1 MFFQRLAAIGLI
13 SMLASCA
20 ANFRSHLDVAMEE
33 GAVTELGKTKFF
45 KIISTD
51 LSSQKIKYQY
61 EKMFVFSEYTKNR
74 ETIKDSPTAS
84 LIAQRLQSI
93 GMAESKS
100 GDASNILILNYEE
113 VMGWDLGEIVG
124 KMRICG
130 QIQSEEA
137 SPVECA
143 EFNEMK
149 FFNTH
154 PTRTVITNN
163 LLSILFT
170 RQWPK
175 AADKKKYSK
184 YLLQADARG
193 VRTEP

>member
-1 MFFQRLAAIGLI
+1 MFFQRLAVISLI

-20 ANFRSHLDVAMEE
+20 ANFKSHLDVAIEE
-33 GAVTELGKTKFF
+33 GAVTELGKAKFF

-51 LSSQKIKYQY
+51 LSSQKIKYKY

-74 ETIKDSPTAS
+74 EFIKDSPTAM
-84 LIAQRLQSI
+84 LFAQRLQSI

-100 GDASNILILNYEE
+100 NDEAAILILNYEE
-113 VMGWDLGEIVG
+113 VMGWDLGEIVAQ
-124 KMRICG
+124 MRICG
-130 QIQSEEA
+130 QIQSVEA

-154 PTRTVITNN
+154 PTRAVITNN
-163 LLSILFT
+163 LLSILLT

-175 AADKKKYSK
+175 TADKKKYSK
-184 YLLQADARG
+184 YLLQEGARVAG
-193 VRTEP
+193 AEP